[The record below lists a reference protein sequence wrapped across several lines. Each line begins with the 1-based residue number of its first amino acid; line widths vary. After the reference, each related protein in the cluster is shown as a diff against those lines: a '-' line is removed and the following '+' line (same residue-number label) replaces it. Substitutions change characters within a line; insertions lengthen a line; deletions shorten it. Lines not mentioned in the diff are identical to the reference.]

1 MDKGKNKIIV
11 LMPVCVCILLT
22 LCGCTTIKKAKE
34 ESEKIVE
41 SYNSGH
47 IDYDVALNNLTD
59 IETDK
64 QEAEQYVNE
73 KKSYLEEL
81 KKSKDNYNT
90 AENLFN
96 VKKYESAITYYEHVS
111 VNDKNYDDAQ
121 SKIVESKKRFI
132 ELTLDE
138 AEIYIKDD
146 KYLKAINVYRE
157 AIKVYD
163 DGTLSGKISEVESK
177 YKNYLE
183 NKVQEYV
190 KDKNWSEAIGIYEE
204 LESYFND
211 DSYKVKKTEIKNRCI
226 NDAIEKAETHTK
238 NGDYDS
244 AKKVVNE
251 AIKVVGNDSELTD
264 ELERITS
271 FEPLLITDIDEFYN
285 DGDVHKWAGIDKD
298 NTGTSYPSGL
308 LVNESGGVMF
318 SGPESSEIEYLLDG
332 KYDKMTGKVVLH
344 YDCRDTADSSVAA
357 GKVKI
362 YGDDEL
368 LYSSDIIASGVMPQ
382 DFDLDITGVNNL
394 KIEFLWMLTP
404 YGFDIGQ
411 IKFGVVNPIV
421 QKNYIVKK

>member
-211 DSYKVKKTEIKNRCI
+211 DSYKVKK
-226 NDAIEKAETHTK
+226 
-238 NGDYDS
+238 
-244 AKKVVNE
+244 
-251 AIKVVGNDSELTD
+251 
-264 ELERITS
+264 
-271 FEPLLITDIDEFYN
+271 
-285 DGDVHKWAGIDKD
+285 
-298 NTGTSYPSGL
+298 
-308 LVNESGGVMF
+308 
-318 SGPESSEIEYLLDG
+318 
-332 KYDKMTGKVVLH
+332 
-344 YDCRDTADSSVAA
+344 
-357 GKVKI
+357 
-362 YGDDEL
+362 
-368 LYSSDIIASGVMPQ
+368 
-382 DFDLDITGVNNL
+382 
-394 KIEFLWMLTP
+394 
-404 YGFDIGQ
+404 
-411 IKFGVVNPIV
+411 
-421 QKNYIVKK
+421 QK